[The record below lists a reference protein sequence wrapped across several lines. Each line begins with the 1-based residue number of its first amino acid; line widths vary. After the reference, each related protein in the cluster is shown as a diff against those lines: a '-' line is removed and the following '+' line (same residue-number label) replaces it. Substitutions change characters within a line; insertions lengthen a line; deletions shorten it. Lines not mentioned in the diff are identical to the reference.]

1 MSNSRLGSSY
11 LTPGASEVLEH
22 QLRTTHPGMAHFA
35 NTGPF
40 GATCGNCGM
49 LGYHRQ
55 HRNTSGDLIK
65 TTFTHGCAKFYAP
78 LEHMGR
84 ACRPT
89 LPRADTL
96 NCDQRKSKRWSMQGK

>member
-11 LTPGASEVLEH
+11 LMPGSSEVLEH

-40 GATCGNCGM
+40 GATCGNCAM

-65 TTFTHGCAKFYAP
+65 TTFTHGCAKFYALTGTHGP
-78 LEHMGR
+78 R
-84 ACRPT
+84 VPTNAAACRHFELRPE
-89 LPRADTL
+89 
-96 NCDQRKSKRWSMQGK
+96 RK